1 LAAPFILLIFRESAA
16 MIHPLIGITTN
27 PVHPRNDLPYDK
39 LAHTYCESVC
49 AAGGIPVMLPNILS
63 ADVVVSLRDLLDGI
77 LLSGGGDIAP
87 ERFHGIE
94 SPAIGNI
101 SPERDRLEFQLV
113 QLSVETDW
121 PLLGIC
127 RGFQVINVAL
137 GGTLYTDIPE
147 QFATKIQ
154 HNTSEE
160 YGRDAL
166 AHEVTIIE
174 GTVLAGI
181 LKQPGLLVNSFHHQ
195 AVKQIAPELKV
206 SSIATDGLVEGLE
219 MVDKRFFIGVQ
230 WHPECLPLQAEQ
242 RALFEAF
249 VQTAGEVK

>member
-1 LAAPFILLIFRESAA
+1 

-27 PVHPRNDLPYDK
+27 PVHQDNGLPYDK
-39 LAHTYCESVC
+39 LAHTYCESLR
-49 AAGGIPVMLPNILS
+49 AAGGIPVMLTDLLS
-63 ADVVVSLRDLLDGI
+63 ADEVISLRGRLDGI

-94 SPAIGNI
+94 SPTIGNI

-154 HNTSEE
+154 HNTPEE
-160 YGRDAL
+160 CGRDAL

-174 GTVLAGI
+174 GTVLAGT
-181 LKQPGLLVNSFHHQ
+181 LKQPHVPVNSFHHQ
-195 AVKQIAPELKV
+195 AVTQVAPGLKV
-206 SSIATDGLVEGLE
+206 SAKAADGLVEGLE
-219 MVDKRFFIGVQ
+219 MVGKRFFIGVQ
-230 WHPECLPLQAEQ
+230 WHPECMPLRTEQ

-249 VQTAGEVK
+249 VQIAGEVK